1 MVAIYYRVNS
11 ELQTTVRYIVM
22 FCFKKKEG
30 KKEIGKKGER
40 GRREGGEERRGGK
53 KGMKG
58 RREGGRN
65 KGKKISL
72 KVYFPM

>member
-1 MVAIYYRVNS
+1 MVAIYYRVYS

-40 GRREGGEERRGGK
+40 GRREGREEGREGK
-53 KGMKG
+53 KGG
-58 RREGGRN
+58 RRRREGEMKER
-65 KGKKISL
+65 KSSL
-72 KVYFPM
+72 